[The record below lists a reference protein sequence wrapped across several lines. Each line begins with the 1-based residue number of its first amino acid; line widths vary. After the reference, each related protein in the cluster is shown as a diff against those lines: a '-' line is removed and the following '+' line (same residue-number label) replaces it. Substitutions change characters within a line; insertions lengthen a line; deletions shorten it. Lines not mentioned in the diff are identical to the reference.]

1 MTANNYVF
9 CANGAHENPDLRVLE
24 AIVDSRIG
32 PAHSRSK
39 NSQTKNRFRFW
50 FNNSS
55 TFDDEINA
63 ENKGHMALVEADIA
77 SYINQSGDQMSAT
90 FITDD
95 RWRSKKRLELSV
107 GG

>member
-1 MTANNYVF
+1 
-9 CANGAHENPDLRVLE
+9 
-24 AIVDSRIG
+24 
-32 PAHSRSK
+32 
-39 NSQTKNRFRFW
+39 
-50 FNNSS
+50 
-55 TFDDEINA
+55 
-63 ENKGHMALVEADIA
+63 MAQIEADVA